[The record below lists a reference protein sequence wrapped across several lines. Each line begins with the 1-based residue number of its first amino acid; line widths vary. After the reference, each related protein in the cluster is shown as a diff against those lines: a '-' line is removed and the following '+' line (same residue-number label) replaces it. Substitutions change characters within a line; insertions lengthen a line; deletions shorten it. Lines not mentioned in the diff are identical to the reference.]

1 METQVEASQPYKTQM
16 QVAWEFDYK
25 VDISQLG
32 TLYERA
38 KALQWNAETDI
49 DWSIPVDPSSPII
62 DETSMGYT
70 SFPFYQKLSQSQKET
85 LRAHV
90 AAQNLSQFLH
100 GEQGALMTAATLSH
114 SVPDYEAKLY
124 SATQTMDEA
133 RHVEVFEKYL
143 RKVGII
149 YPIAP
154 FLKAIID
161 ATISADHWIKT
172 AIGMN
177 VIIEGLAVGSFYNM
191 EKTTGCELLRSIV
204 QLTERDEARHVA
216 LGNVYVREAL
226 RTMHPDDREDAADFA
241 LAALTGM
248 AVGGART
255 PEEGQR
261 RRRSFRLDPG
271 FKKMLESLGIDPTDW
286 EEGIRKARE
295 QGVRVQQRPG
305 TLDIL
310 RDLVMPALVRAGA
323 ITDRTRKILEERGV
337 TVWDD
342 TSKLEMLEDS
352 TTGIIELRD

>member
-1 METQVEASQPYKTQM
+1 M
-16 QVAWEFDYK
+16 QVAWEFDYN
-25 VDISQLG
+25 VDSTVLAN
-32 TLYERA
+32 LYERA

-49 DWSIPVDPSSPII
+49 DWDIAVDPSSPII
-62 DETSMGYT
+62 DEQSMGYT
-70 SFPFYQKLSQSQKET
+70 KFPFYEKLSQSQQET

-90 AAQNLSQFLH
+90 AASNLSQFLH
-100 GEQGALMTAATLSH
+100 GEQGALMTAATLAH

-143 RKVGII
+143 RKIAIV
-149 YPIAP
+149 YPISP

-161 ATISADHWIKT
+161 ATISADHWVKT

-191 EKTTGCELLRSIV
+191 RKTTGCELLRSIV
-204 QLTERDEARHVA
+204 ELTARDEARHVA
-216 LGNVYVREAL
+216 FGNVYVREAL
-226 RTMHPDDREDAADFA
+226 RKMHPDDREDAADFA

-248 AVGGART
+248 AVGSART
-255 PEEGQR
+255 DEEGKPR
-261 RRRSFRLDPG
+261 RRFRVDPG
-271 FKKMLESLGIDPTDW
+271 FAKMLESLGIDPTDW

-295 QGVRVQQRPG
+295 SGIRVQQRPG
-305 TLDIL
+305 TLDVL
-310 RDLVMPALVRAGA
+310 RDLVMPALVRTGA

-342 TSKLEMLEDS
+342 TSKLEMLEDE
-352 TTGIIELRD
+352 TTGIIELQD